1 MTRFFFGEL
10 CQRNQFIRKMK
21 IPKNAEELPQEG
33 VTTQTTDNTAASTGN
48 SGTVKIGKGSDE
60 SCTINLTLTDSHF
73 TVISNTGEGSSN
85 VSSPRARQCKTAT
98 LSVKNTTTLM
108 QTILKAFGVIL
119 ALLSSITLLL
129 SLRNTIVE
137 RSQRK

>member
-1 MTRFFFGEL
+1 
-10 CQRNQFIRKMK
+10 MK

-33 VTTQTTDNTAASTGN
+33 VTAQTTDNTAASTGN

-85 VSSPRARQCKTAT
+85 VNTAPARPKKKAAPQNTAG
-98 LSVKNTTTLM
+98 NTKGSYGMLQAFAVILTTLCAVM
-108 QTILKAFGVIL
+108 LTMGLVKKNLIEGRTK
-119 ALLSSITLLL
+119 
-129 SLRNTIVE
+129 
-137 RSQRK
+137 